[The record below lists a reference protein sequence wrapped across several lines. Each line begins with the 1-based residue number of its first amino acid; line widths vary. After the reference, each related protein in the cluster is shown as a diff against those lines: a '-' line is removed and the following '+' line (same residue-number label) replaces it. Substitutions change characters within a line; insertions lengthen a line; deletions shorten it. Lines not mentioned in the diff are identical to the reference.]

1 MLDFKCWITKPVAY
15 DECYVTKDILNLMVD
30 KIHQYVFS
38 NPALEFDYEEST
50 FKKKFYKMMYII
62 YYLDEPG
69 GFIAYDDEMYDY
81 FSMKFSD
88 DIIDIYFDCKEL
100 VKHYNL
106 DLFNK
111 TDNSIY
117 LQEFLFNTL
126 LVEDPYNDVNEGL
139 PEEDIIDYNIE
150 GYTGGM

>member
-1 MLDFKCWITKPVAY
+1 MLDFKYWITKPVAY
-15 DECYVTKDILNLMVD
+15 DEYYLTKDILNLMVD

-38 NPALEFDYEEST
+38 NSALEFDYDESS
-50 FKKKFYKMMYII
+50 FKEKFNRMMYLT
-62 YYLDEPG
+62 YYLDDPEDFKP
-69 GFIAYDDEMYDY
+69 YDDEMYDY

-100 VKHYNL
+100 VKQYNI
-106 DLFNK
+106 DLFGK

-126 LVEDPYNDVNEGL
+126 LVEEPYNDDTNIDEL
-139 PEEDIIDYNIE
+139 SDEENIDYNIDE
-150 GYTGGM
+150 